1 MAFSF
6 WRLMIK
12 PSKQGVTKARHTGT
26 INEEAE
32 MDNLQK
38 IEQLVSKAGC
48 SYEDAKAALEG
59 CGWDMIDAII
69 SLEREGKV
77 KKETVEHTAQN
88 EEAQAEIV
96 AEVITEDRPD
106 SDRQIDYS
114 YEESTSSNPG
124 SGNKSSGSYDNAEKA
139 PKEKHRLWKRIKSI
153 LMNNRMVIIKSDGKQ
168 IVDLPIIVPIIALIA
183 FFWATLILAVVAM
196 VFGCR
201 FHFEGEDLGKT
212 NINSTMDKATDYA
225 EKVRND
231 LTKKANE

>member
-1 MAFSF
+1 
-6 WRLMIK
+6 
-12 PSKQGVTKARHTGT
+12 
-26 INEEAE
+26 
-32 MDNLQK
+32 MDNYQK
-38 IEQLVSKAGC
+38 VEQLVDKAGC
-48 SYEDAKAALEG
+48 SFEEAKAALEG
-59 CGWDMIDAII
+59 CGWDMLDAVI

-77 KKETVEHTAQN
+77 KKETAEFKA
-88 EEAQAEIV
+88 EEPIEIIP
-96 AEVITEDRPD
+96 EVSADKVSGNSSQQIT
-106 SDRQIDYS
+106 YS
-114 YEESTSSNPG
+114 YAD
-124 SGNKSSGSYDNAEKA
+124 DNAGNQGSKESEGG
-139 PKEKHRLWKRIKSI
+139 PKESPKRVRKFFQRIKSI

-168 IVDLPIIVPIIALIA
+168 IVDLPIIIPIIALIA